1 MLQDLLQADLITVP
15 TTMMPGGDL
24 DATQG
29 RYFLRRIFQMRTRD
43 LRLPSLLCALLQGD
57 LITVPTTTMPGGD
70 LDATLCRYLR
80 ARKWDVQKAFVMIKG
95 ENA

>member
-1 MLQDLLQADLITVP
+1 M
-15 TTMMPGGDL
+15 
-24 DATQG
+24 
-29 RYFLRRIFQMRTRD
+29 
-43 LRLPSLLCALLQGD
+43 
-57 LITVPTTTMPGGD
+57 MPGGD